1 MKKLALF
8 VLAAAAFGVA
18 ASDYN
23 SSFNAWISDGCYEQA
38 DSVLR
43 LWESQSPDDPELYPA
58 RFNYFMNRA
67 RSSVLVL
74 NGADGVGEDE
84 LVFRDSAGTVAGSIG
99 SGSVWND
106 SLFALAMQTIDKG
119 IEAYPLRLDFR
130 LGKAAA
136 AELCSSW
143 GDVAGTVEGVLELTG
158 RKGTR
163 WCWTGGGELGDS
175 AKEMVAD
182 AAFDYLR
189 RLYSSDDAEALG
201 LVGPLGDKIL
211 KVFPKDDRTL
221 NLMGAASYDR
231 GDAKSA
237 LSYFDRAAKA
247 APDDAVPLCNMA
259 YMHYEQGDTSK
270 ALKLCRKV
278 IAGAEF
284 DEESKR
290 FASDLERK
298 ITTPVKAMRPYDYF
312 FRWLPSMAAQIPADD
327 GERYMSVPGVL
338 NTKVPEMNGL
348 TSPFEDS
355 VITVEAVECD
365 GLTVYVWTFPE
376 PKMPP
381 LCLYVAFVP
390 QNGRFRVYTL
400 ELSLEDMWVLGGMG
414 GTAHSNY
421 GVVERPADASGFAG
435 ILKAAGIISG
445 VAEPEASFDPGS
457 AEASGEV
464 SADE

>member
-43 LWESQSPDDPELYPA
+43 LWEAQSPDDPELYPA

-84 LVFRDSAGTVAGSIG
+84 LVFRDSAGAVAGSIG

-106 SLFALAMQTIDKG
+106 SLFALAMQAIDKG

-175 AKEMVAD
+175 AREMVAD

-189 RLYSSDDAEALG
+189 GLYSSDDAEALA

-211 KVFPKDDRTL
+211 KVFPKDVRTL

-237 LSYFDRAAKA
+237 LSYFGRAAKA
-247 APDDAVPLCNMA
+247 APDDAMPLCNMA
-259 YMHYEQGDTSK
+259 YMHYTMI
-270 ALKLCRKV
+270 R
-278 IAGAEF
+278 
-284 DEESKR
+284 
-290 FASDLERK
+290 
-298 ITTPVKAMRPYDYF
+298 
-312 FRWLPSMAAQIPADD
+312 
-327 GERYMSVPGVL
+327 
-338 NTKVPEMNGL
+338 
-348 TSPFEDS
+348 
-355 VITVEAVECD
+355 
-365 GLTVYVWTFPE
+365 
-376 PKMPP
+376 
-381 LCLYVAFVP
+381 
-390 QNGRFRVYTL
+390 
-400 ELSLEDMWVLGGMG
+400 
-414 GTAHSNY
+414 
-421 GVVERPADASGFAG
+421 
-435 ILKAAGIISG
+435 
-445 VAEPEASFDPGS
+445 
-457 AEASGEV
+457 
-464 SADE
+464 